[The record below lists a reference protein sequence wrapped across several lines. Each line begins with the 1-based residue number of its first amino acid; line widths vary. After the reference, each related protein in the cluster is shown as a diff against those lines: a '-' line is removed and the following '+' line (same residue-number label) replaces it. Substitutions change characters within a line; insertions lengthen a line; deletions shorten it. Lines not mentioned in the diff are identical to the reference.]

1 MHTVKGIAMD
11 DDLHYITGHDKE
23 ADARCFVTEAH
34 DDMAEEGEKSFCSIE
49 GEKDLM
55 HIYLKEI
62 SSVPLLTKEGE
73 IEIAK
78 KIEEGKEKIFGTIFS
93 LPFFQKRLLS
103 LGKMVVNG
111 ELSLASVVQHTE
123 DDSAEDPVMKGKQF
137 FCTHERNRFSLS
149 EKGKIPEKTERKCAC
164 HYRRSAPQATVIEK

>member
-11 DDLHYITGHDKE
+11 NDLHYITGHDKE
-23 ADARCFVTEAH
+23 ADTHCFVTEAH

-78 KIEEGKEKIFGTIFS
+78 KIEEGKEKIFRDDILTAVFS
-93 LPFFQKRLLS
+93 
-103 LGKMVVNG
+103 
-111 ELSLASVVQHTE
+111 ET
-123 DDSAEDPVMKGKQF
+123 
-137 FCTHERNRFSLS
+137 TSLS
-149 EKGKIPEKTERKCAC
+149 RQNGRKQRTVPRLCC
-164 HYRRSAPQATVIEK
+164 SAY